1 MNMPVQENETQQW
14 FVRDSMLASYVS
26 GGNEYNLEANEN
38 MLRWFNFNLQTPAET
53 EAEAKEKEVA
63 IRHQV
68 QLGIIRVAPQPQQ
81 YVQQPAQQQPQM
93 QLQKNGNVQPPQ
105 PVLTQDVAQEMQL
118 RITPGVVTMLN
129 GKEVDMDA
137 LPQQQTSQPQI
148 QNVQQLIQKPKPSD
162 MVGEFINS
170 AKTEKEKYKFS
181 LNGKKIGKKDP
192 CPCGSGQLFFRCHGI

>member
-1 MNMPVQENETQQW
+1 MSMPVQENETQQW
-14 FVRDSMLASYVS
+14 FVSDSILASYVS

-68 QLGIIRVAPQPQQ
+68 QLGIIRIAPQQQ
-81 YVQQPAQQQPQM
+81 QFVQQPAQQPQM
-93 QLQKNGNVQPPQ
+93 QLSQNGNVQPPQ
-105 PVLTQDVAQEMQL
+105 PALTQDVAQEMQL

-129 GKEVDMDA
+129 GKDVDMDA
-137 LPQQQTSQPQI
+137 LPQQHQPTQPQI
-148 QNVQQLIQKPKPSD
+148 QNVQQLIQKQKPSD

-170 AKTEKEKYKFS
+170 SKAEKEKYKFS
-181 LNGKKIGKKDP
+181 LNGKKIGRNEP
-192 CPCGSGQLFFRCHGI
+192 CPCGSGQKFKNCHG